1 MKKIFSLLFLL
12 TSFVFAE
19 YLNKALII
27 LNDNSDNI
35 KKFAAL
41 ELKKH
46 LDLILNENISIES
59 KYTNQNSKYIFFIGI
74 EPIGKKLNTNQSNYI
89 IKDNKIYLFGD
100 DYIQRNENTSLD
112 TILNMRNKVGTLF
125 SVYDFLY
132 NELEVRWIKPSNEGI
147 IYKPIENLNLINKSF
162 SWNMNYDF
170 TILRND
176 IWNYEKFINK
186 LKMDRY
192 TPKELQFSQNEVKTK
207 EKEDLLWKRR
217 MKLQIS
223 SKPNYGHAFT
233 KYWDKY
239 GSEHPEWFALGENRK
254 RGVNGFPKLEDSR
267 QKFCVSNIFL
277 QDEIVNNWKKE
288 YEKNG
293 NNIYNASINDSRGY
307 CTCDSCKLLDSE
319 DYKHSDFQEKAKTE
333 RYVYFWNSLLKKAKK
348 FNPNAKLIA
357 YAYSDYRYP
366 PQHINLSEDIILGFV
381 PQFNDLPNETRKD
394 LEDWKE
400 KGLKEVFLRPNDFND
415 DIGLPMG
422 HEKFIFEKLRV
433 FKDTK
438 ILGIDYD
445 NSYSFNDW
453 NFEGISRYI
462 LVQSFNNPNKSFEEI
477 ENEYYEIYGSSKND
491 IKEYYKYWR
500 DNFENKRLPFIKNA
514 GGFEGRKFL
523 YENLK
528 DFYSI
533 KDFEYTTKILEN
545 ALKNANSEKIKKL
558 IEDMIISNNHAKL
571 IFLAFS
577 QKEDFKINYKKLLD
591 YRIKF
596 KDNLSLCWAQVFNTE
611 ERLNNNDYLKKI
623 YSKILDNFE

>member
-1 MKKIFSLLFLL
+1 M
-12 TSFVFAE
+12 E
-19 YLNKALII
+19 
-27 LNDNSDNI
+27 
-35 KKFAAL
+35 
-41 ELKKH
+41 
-46 LDLILNENISIES
+46 
-59 KYTNQNSKYIFFIGI
+59 
-74 EPIGKKLNTNQSNYI
+74 
-89 IKDNKIYLFGD
+89 
-100 DYIQRNENTSLD
+100 
-112 TILNMRNKVGTLF
+112 
-125 SVYDFLY
+125 
-132 NELEVRWIKPSNEGI
+132 
-147 IYKPIENLNLINKSF
+147 
-162 SWNMNYDF
+162 
-170 TILRND
+170 
-176 IWNYEKFINK
+176 
-186 LKMDRY
+186 RY
-192 TPKELQFSQNEVKTK
+192 TPKDLRFSQSEVEIK

-217 MKLQIS
+217 MKLDS
-223 SKPNYGHAFT
+223 SLKPNYGHAFT

-239 GSEHPEWFALGENRK
+239 GDEHPEWFALGENGK

-307 CTCDSCKLLDSE
+307 CTCNSCKLLDSE
-319 DYKHSDFQEKAKTE
+319 DNKHDDFQEKAKTE
-333 RYVYFWNSLLKKAKK
+333 RYVYFWNSLLKKAKE

-366 PQHINLSEDIILGFV
+366 PQKIKLSEDIILGFV
-381 PQFNDLPNETRKD
+381 PKFNDLSNETKID
-394 LEDWKE
+394 LEAWKE

-422 HEKFIFEKLRV
+422 HEKFIFEKFKV

-445 NSYSFNDW
+445 NSYSFDDW
-453 NFEGISRYI
+453 NFEGIGRYI
-462 LVQSFNNPNKSFEEI
+462 LIQSFNNPNKSFEEI

-523 YENLK
+523 YENIK
-528 DFYSI
+528 IFYTT
-533 KDFEYTTKILEN
+533 KDFENTNKILEN
-545 ALKNANSEKIKKL
+545 ALNNTNSENIKNL
-558 IEDMIISNNHAKL
+558 IESMIISNNHAKL
-571 IFLAFS
+571 IFETFS
-577 QKEDFKINYKKLLD
+577 QKEDFTKNYKELSNF
-591 YRIKF
+591 RIKY
-596 KDNLSLCWAQVFNTE
+596 KDSLSLCWSQVFNTE

>member
-1 MKKIFSLLFLL
+1 MKKIFYLVFLFSTVL
-12 TSFVFAE
+12 FAQ
-19 YLNKALII
+19 YSNKALII
-27 LNDNSDNI
+27 LNNQTDNI
-35 KKFAAL
+35 KVFAAL

-46 LDLILNENISIES
+46 LDLVLKENVLIES
-59 KYTNQNSKYIFFIGI
+59 EYTNQDSEYIFFIGTQPYK
-74 EPIGKKLNTNQSNYI
+74 ETLNKNQSNYEI
-89 IKDNKIYLFGD
+89 INNKIYLFGD
-100 DYIQRNENTSLD
+100 DSILKNENTPLD
-112 TILNMRNKVGTLF
+112 TVLNMKNRVGTLF

-132 NELEVRWIKPSNEGI
+132 NELGIRWIKSGDEGI
-147 IYKPIENLNLINKSF
+147 IYKELNNLNFTNKF
-162 SWNMNYDF
+162 FLWNSDYNF
-170 TILRND
+170 TILRDD
-176 IWNYEKFINK
+176 IWDYDKFVNK
-186 LKMDRY
+186 LKMERY
-192 TPKELQFSQNEVKTK
+192 TPKDLRFSQSEVKTK

-217 MKLQIS
+217 MKLDS
-223 SKPNYGHAFT
+223 SLKPNYGHAFT

-239 GSEHPEWFALGENRK
+239 GREHPEWFALGENGK
-254 RGVNGFPKLEDSR
+254 RGVNGFLKLEASR

-307 CTCDSCKLLDSE
+307 CTCNSCKLLDSE
-319 DYKHSDFQEKAKTE
+319 DNKHDDFQEKAKTE
-333 RYVYFWNSLLKKAKK
+333 RYVYFWNSLLKKAKE

-366 PQHINLSEDIILGFV
+366 PQKIKLSEDIILGFV
-381 PQFNDLPNETRKD
+381 PKFNDLSNETKID
-394 LEDWKE
+394 LEAWKE

-422 HEKFIFEKLRV
+422 HEKFIFEKFKV

-445 NSYSFNDW
+445 NSYSFDDW
-453 NFEGISRYI
+453 NFEGIGRYI
-462 LVQSFNNPNKSFEEI
+462 LIQSFNNPNKSFEEI

-523 YENLK
+523 YENIK
-528 DFYSI
+528 IFYTT
-533 KDFEYTTKILEN
+533 KDFENTNKILEN
-545 ALKNANSEKIKKL
+545 ALNNTNSENIKNL
-558 IEDMIISNNHAKL
+558 IESMIISNNHAKL
-571 IFLAFS
+571 IFETFS
-577 QKEDFKINYKKLLD
+577 QKEDFTKNYKELSNF
-591 YRIKF
+591 RIKY
-596 KDNLSLCWAQVFNTE
+596 KDSLSLCWSQVFNTE